1 MNPLVIKIGGSAL
14 GSNDTTVAD
23 LVALQKRNVPL
34 VVVHGGGNVV
44 SDWLGRLGVS
54 TSFFR
59 GLRVTDLETLKVVT
73 AVLAGLVNKELVST
87 IWRSGG
93 KAVGL
98 SGADGGL
105 ILARNKRPELGYTG
119 EEVRVNA
126 AVIEVLLGAGY
137 IPVIAS
143 VSLGL
148 VEGVDDDI
156 NLLNVNADTAAGE
169 IAAAL
174 AAEKLVFLTDVD
186 GVHDVSGKVIP
197 RLNPAEAK
205 NIADSGIASGGMI
218 PKIEASLR
226 ALITTQ
232 VVHIIDGRISHA
244 LLDDIGGQAQQTK
257 SGGTT
262 IVSE

>member
-14 GSNDTTVAD
+14 GSSDTTVAD
-23 LVALQKRNVPL
+23 LVTLQKRSVPL

-44 SDWLGRLGVS
+44 SDWLGRLDVS

-73 AVLAGLVNKELVST
+73 AVLAGLVNKELVSA

-105 ILARNKRPELGYTG
+105 ILARNKMPELGYTG

-126 AVIEVLLGAGY
+126 AVLEVLLGAGY
-137 IPVIAS
+137 MPVVAP

-148 VEGVDDDI
+148 VEGTDTDS

-174 AAEKLVFLTDVD
+174 RADKLIFLTDVPGLYD
-186 GVHDVSGKVIP
+186 NEKKLIHKLSPQGAMEMIELGV
-197 RLNPAEAK
+197 
-205 NIADSGIASGGMI
+205 ASGGMI
-218 PKIEASLR
+218 AKIDACLM
-226 ALITTQ
+226 ALAK
-232 VVHIIDGRISHA
+232 VPLARIIDGRARHA
-244 LLDDIGGQAQQTK
+244 LLHEVEGKGD
-257 SGGTT
+257 GTT
-262 IVSE
+262 ISW